1 MLQVSSNG
9 YYIAVHINLEKLGT
23 DMVLIWPQKNGV
35 KTGIQI
41 ILLLVNKLKQW
52 RAVKYIKYV
61 SAHISL

>member
-23 DMVLIWPQKNGV
+23 DMVLIWPPKNGV

-41 ILLLVNKLKQW
+41 ILLLVNKLK
-52 RAVKYIKYV
+52 
-61 SAHISL
+61 